1 MISVRG
7 DVKLIDFG
15 VARATHR
22 LERTETD
29 HVKGKFAYMAPEQIR
44 GEGELDHRVDL
55 FSVGLTLHELIAGYG
70 PFHGLTQV
78 QIMHR
83 LLQGQIA
90 ELRLPRGYPE
100 PARLIEI
107 HRRALARDRSDRFES
122 ARAFAEALRSAATV
136 VGGLASREEMVAFVS
151 RVEPTIQK
159 EVRDKLHNYSG
170 PVDLGP
176 VKEQLAAADLE
187 ASLSGVTATREV
199 DTTVHS
205 VLLAGGFA
213 TVVALLFTVGTLV
226 LAVVFILSTRPAGL
240 PEPSPTDEV
249 QATQAA
255 EPVDDSPPTP
265 GAADQPHTESSAES
279 RPTTLVP
286 RSSTSAAL
294 ASAPSVEQPTPPTLV
309 AAKETPAESP
319 LSADSPKEPAD
330 SEAAPATPGTTGEPA
345 TPEPTTQAV
354 ETPQKQGLIQ
364 VNSSPQGLAIL
375 IDGRDSGE
383 VTPKKLP
390 VGVGSHL
397 VEVEGHPARTVEVR
411 EGQSVNVIFK
421 EQSP

>member
-187 ASLSGVTATREV
+187 ASLSGVTATR
-199 DTTVHS
+199 S
-205 VLLAGGFA
+205 SLRSLLQ
-213 TVVALLFTVGTLV
+213 VVP
-226 LAVVFILSTRPAGL
+226 AVSSDQNLQPSISLCSAHTFQCCRRPKA
-240 PEPSPTDEV
+240 V
-249 QATQAA
+249 ARRRA
-255 EPVDDSPPTP
+255 
-265 GAADQPHTESSAES
+265 QP
-279 RPTTLVP
+279 
-286 RSSTSAAL
+286 
-294 ASAPSVEQPTPPTLV
+294 
-309 AAKETPAESP
+309 
-319 LSADSPKEPAD
+319 
-330 SEAAPATPGTTGEPA
+330 
-345 TPEPTTQAV
+345 
-354 ETPQKQGLIQ
+354 
-364 VNSSPQGLAIL
+364 
-375 IDGRDSGE
+375 
-383 VTPKKLP
+383 
-390 VGVGSHL
+390 
-397 VEVEGHPARTVEVR
+397 
-411 EGQSVNVIFK
+411 
-421 EQSP
+421 